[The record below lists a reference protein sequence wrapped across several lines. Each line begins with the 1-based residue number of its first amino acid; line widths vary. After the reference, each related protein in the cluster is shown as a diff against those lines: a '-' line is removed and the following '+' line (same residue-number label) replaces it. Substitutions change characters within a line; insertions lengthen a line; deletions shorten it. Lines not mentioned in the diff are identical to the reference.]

1 MNRHSERKKVHQLG
15 GPQNRR
21 ALPSSDLLVESV
33 SQSVSQSVSHT
44 ELTALASKRPYCR
57 CQILEISWR
66 SLRALPHGLV
76 VASPQRSGINSSF
89 FGPSGR
95 MVGPTVVPGYGP
107 RRGAGQGRAGQ
118 RREMG
123 GAVSSIRLIAGPNRR
138 AALQFLGRLLHV
150 TQPAHCLD
158 RDSARHRKEVGLL

>member
-33 SQSVSQSVSHT
+33 SQSVSQSVIQS
-44 ELTALASKRPYCR
+44 SRPWQAR
-57 CQILEISWR
+57 DHI
-66 SLRALPHGLV
+66 V
-76 VASPQRSGINSSF
+76 VVRFSRYLGAH
-89 FGPSGR
+89 FGPSLTASSSQVRREVESILPPSGLRAFGSHGR
-95 MVGPTVVPGYGP
+95 TYGGSRLWP
-107 RRGAGQGRAGQ
+107 EKRGRAGQ

-158 RDSARHRKEVGLL
+158 RDSARHRKEIGLL